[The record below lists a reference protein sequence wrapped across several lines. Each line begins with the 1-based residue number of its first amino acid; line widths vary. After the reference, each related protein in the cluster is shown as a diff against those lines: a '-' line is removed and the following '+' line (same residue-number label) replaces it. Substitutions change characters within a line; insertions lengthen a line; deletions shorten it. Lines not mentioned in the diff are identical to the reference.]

1 MKNWSTH
8 VVRVVGALNLT
19 YGLLG
24 AALLLNEVVR
34 YSSRIHNSVK
44 FPYERTYYE
53 LCTGINAVFLVG
65 LVLAGYCVI
74 LSNFVYSFEILYF
87 LVADMISLALIM
99 SPNKVKQSIGFSMA
113 GQSGNMGI
121 ALQVITWYPE
131 IALIVLNIARRRM
144 NRDGKWRL
152 AQGTAS
158 EDGSSLPSC
167 PGV

>member
-1 MKNWSTH
+1 
-8 VVRVVGALNLT
+8 
-19 YGLLG
+19 
-24 AALLLNEVVR
+24 
-34 YSSRIHNSVK
+34 
-44 FPYERTYYE
+44 
-53 LCTGINAVFLVG
+53 LVG
-65 LVLAGYCVI
+65 LVLAGYWLLRLRRRGVI